1 MSLGAAWYLEQ
12 VRGEYERFVAGTLM
26 RQIVADPMGDG
37 EFVLCGEV
45 QDGLRGTVAAS
56 FVGADGAVTPLG
68 VGEAARVTE
77 VVAPVTR
84 RWREGP
90 RPPTPRVRLG
100 GRCHSFRRALGRY
113 LLGVAEV
120 GERVLMLGA
129 LGESIG
135 VIALEGDT
143 PVVLFVG
150 EPGAIGVIDADRL
163 LETWREG
170 HAPSARGARRARGA
184 RAAAPGSGRGVR
196 RPPSSIQLEH
206 RRVCGLPVEVAG
218 GPPIPEVLARIFA
231 GLVARAEEKPRGLT
245 PEQAKSWGC
254 CRGRRWIGPVCDA
267 LRRYALLG
275 LGDLTGVVGEVH
287 ASIQRVI
294 SGFSVPVE
302 ALGLVLRRL
311 WVLGCRLVE
320 KTATGKTWTI
330 RVGAVADPRSRVHRQ
345 MCQETATRVA
355 VEVEGVVDA
364 RLDWADR
371 ASVRRSRRRK
381 MTDAVG
387 GAGAGGAEVGG
398 AGRRGE
404 PEEFAGRSAGEAA
417 RDGAVANTEGGGGEA
432 AAKDPPGAGLG
443 ERVPRVGE
451 AGGVAAEMDRVVKGA
466 ERFEEASA
474 GGVIEFG
481 EAAPT
486 IGRDPDPAVAG
497 DGGAVGRGQP
507 SVVQRLAELVPAS
520 PEAARLLVVT
530 VVLMSMV
537 AWWEEVDPEFH
548 ERALLAARP
557 WLAAV
562 VSVVEGVPALRGEGP
577 WSSPAIDRRWG
588 AR

>member
-1 MSLGAAWYLEQ
+1 MSGMSLGAAWYLEQ
-12 VRGEYERFVAGTLM
+12 VQGEYERFVAGTLM

-45 QDGLRGTVAAS
+45 QDGLRGPVAAC

-143 PVVLFVG
+143 PEVLFVG
-150 EPGAIGVIDADRL
+150 EPGTIGVIDADRL

-170 HAPSARGARRARGA
+170 HAPSARGERRARGA
-184 RAAAPGSGRGVR
+184 RAARPASGRGIR

-231 GLVARAEEKPRGLT
+231 GLVARAEAKPRGLT

-287 ASIQRVI
+287 ASIQRVM

-311 WVLGCRLVE
+311 WVLGCGLVE

-364 RLDWADR
+364 RLDRADR

-417 RDGAVANTEGGGGEA
+417 RDGAVADTEGGGGEA

-443 ERVPRVGE
+443 ERVPPVGE
-451 AGGVAAEMDRVVKGA
+451 AGGAAAEMDRVVMGG
-466 ERFEEASA
+466 ERFEGASA

-486 IGRDPDPAVAG
+486 IGRGPDPAVAG
-497 DGGAVGRGQP
+497 DGGEVGRGQP
-507 SVVQRLAELVPAS
+507 SVVRRLAELVPTS
-520 PEAARLLVVT
+520 PEAAPLLVVT

-537 AWWEEVDPEFH
+537 AWWEEVDPEFY

-562 VSVVEGVPALRGEGP
+562 VSVVEGVPGVAV
-577 WSSPAIDRRWG
+577 
-588 AR
+588 